1 MTDLSDVPADDEVD
15 LKPLSLLVQLP
26 VHDSAGD
33 ALDDEILHLPHTLQ
47 VELTLKPG
55 MYRVPHF
62 HTPPVNGMGGEDLFF
77 LIREYKGERW
87 KKKGIKSKK
96 SDFKEYN
103 SYLTKKKDF
112 IFNIERI
119 LSGSFYTPGA
129 CCMG

>member
-55 MYRVPHF
+55 MYKVPHF

-77 LIREYKGERW
+77 EIRN
-87 KKKGIKSKK
+87 KKEKDRRKRVLEAKK
-96 SDFKEYN
+96 IILK
-103 SYLTKKKDF
+103 
-112 IFNIERI
+112 NINR
-119 LSGSFYTPGA
+119 T
-129 CCMG
+129 

>member
-62 HTPPVNGMGGEDLFF
+62 HTPPVNGMGERIYFF
-77 LIREYKGERW
+77 KSGN
-87 KKKGIKSKK
+87 KKEKDRRKRVLEAKK
-96 SDFKEYN
+96 SDFKEFN